1 MSNNPQITERAR
13 KKALQ
18 SICKIRVAALGFNK
32 AGVCVMTRTNT
43 PTKFGRKGG
52 GRHAERRI
60 MSVARRKGIVRI
72 LICRVG
78 DGGVLRPIDPCPQCQ
93 AVADKLG
100 IAIDTI
106 HGEPSS

>member
-1 MSNNPQITERAR
+1 
-13 KKALQ
+13 
-18 SICKIRVAALGFNK
+18 
-32 AGVCVMTRTNT
+32 MTRTNT